1 MGTIVKRSIAWTFG
15 VIAVLLLVLVAASPF
30 LPEPFSAWHPRTKL
44 AKKAHA
50 QTVATSPSLA
60 AASTTPLATATPT
73 ASPTLVPTAVPTAT
87 PSPTPA
93 PTAAGS
99 PTPSPVSATIDMATM
114 ANGMRIGCEPGPPD
128 QYRTCRAQEPGGFA
142 MNFYLFLPK
151 NYDQQKTYPLVLLL
165 HGGGEVWQANET
177 AAENKETLVE
187 DPYAQVWGP
196 GFPEP
201 DSTDVQGKWPSFI
214 VLPQATYPN
223 RFVDQPAGQ
232 GSYTLASQPNDTMR
246 MTKEIVDSLQLLY
259 TNIDP
264 NRRYVTGLSMGGYG
278 AWEAAERWPNYW
290 AAAAPIS
297 GAGDPSKAARLVN
310 LPIWAF
316 HGSADTA
323 VPPSGSRDMINAI
336 RKAGGHPRYTEYAG
350 QGHGVWEIPYT
361 ILGKPS
367 PTPDFFAWLF
377 AQHR

>member
-1 MGTIVKRSIAWTFG
+1 MGTTVKRSIAWILG

-30 LPEPFSAWHPRTKL
+30 LPEPLSAWHPRSKL

-50 QTVATSPSLA
+50 QTAATSASVMNATPPPVATAVPS
-60 AASTTPLATATPT
+60 
-73 ASPTLVPTAVPTAT
+73 ASPTLVPTAVPTAA

-93 PTAAGS
+93 PTASPS
-99 PTPSPVSATIDMATM
+99 PTPSPVSTTIALKTM
-114 ANGMRIGCEPGPPD
+114 ANGIRIGCEDGPPD
-128 QYRTCRAQEPGGFA
+128 EYRTCRAQEPGGFA
-142 MNFYLFLPK
+142 MTFYLYLPK
-151 NYDQQKTYPLVLLL
+151 NYDAKKSYPLVLLL
-165 HGGGEVWQANET
+165 HGGGEVWQANKT
-177 AAENKETLVE
+177 AADNKKTLVE

-214 VLPQATYPN
+214 VLPQVTAPN
-223 RFVDQPAGQ
+223 RFVDVAAGQ
-232 GSYTLASQPNDTMR
+232 GSYTLAPQPNDTLR
-246 MTKEIVDSLQLLY
+246 LTKEIVDTVQLMY
-259 TNIDP
+259 PNIDSK
-264 NRRYVTGLSMGGYG
+264 RRYVTGLSMGGYG

-290 AAAAPIS
+290 AAAAPIA
-297 GAGDPSKAARLVN
+297 GGGDPSKASRLVN

-350 QGHGVWEIPYT
+350 QEHGVWEIPYT

-367 PTPDFFAWLF
+367 PTPNFFAWLF